1 MADEVLIIKT
11 RESVTQLF
19 RYALV
24 GLLSNVA
31 GYLVYL
37 AFTYLGGTPKVTMT
51 LLYGVGAAVGFFGNR
66 NLTFE
71 HQGNIMGAGLRYVI
85 AHCIGYLLNFS
96 ILVVFV
102 DKLGYE
108 HQWVQ
113 AIAIFIVAAFLFLAF
128 KVYVFPVSREG
139 AR

>member
-1 MADEVLIIKT
+1 MV

-19 RYALV
+19 RYALI

-37 AFTYLGGTPKVTMT
+37 ALTFLGGTPKLTMT
-51 LLYGVGAAVGFFGNR
+51 FLYGIGAILGFFGNR
-66 NLTFE
+66 SLTFE
-71 HQGNIMGAGLRYVI
+71 HQGSILGAGVRYVI
-85 AHCIGYLLNFS
+85 THCIGYFLNLS
-96 ILVVFV
+96 ILIVFV
-102 DKLGYE
+102 DNLGYS

-113 AIAIFIVAAFLFLAF
+113 ATAIVIVAAFLFLAL
-128 KVYVFPVSREG
+128 KVFVFRAGREC

>member
-1 MADEVLIIKT
+1 MAGEVFNIKT

-37 AFTYLGGTPKVTMT
+37 AFTYVGGTPKVTMT

-66 NLTFE
+66 SLTFE
-71 HQGNIMGAGLRYVI
+71 HQGSIMGAGVRYVI
-85 AHCIGYLLNFS
+85 AHCIGYLLNLG
-96 ILVVFV
+96 ILIVFV
-102 DKLGYE
+102 DKLGHP

-113 AIAIFIVAAFLFLAF
+113 GVAIFVVAAFLFLAF
-128 KVYVFPVSREG
+128 KVFVFPDSREV

>member
-1 MADEVLIIKT
+1 MAEEVLITKT
-11 RESVTQLF
+11 RESIAQLF

-66 NLTFE
+66 SHTFE
-71 HQGNIMGAGLRYVI
+71 HHGSIIGAGVRYVI
-85 AHCIGYLLNFS
+85 VHCIGYLLNLS
-96 ILVVFV
+96 ILIVFV
-102 DKLGYE
+102 DKMGYA

-128 KVYVFPVSREG
+128 KEFVFPASREV